1 MKLIALAFQF
11 AISLYASATT
21 PKGLEVRVCP
31 DSVLYVYEEIG
42 AGSAKRL
49 FTGVIQNIAFVN
61 NSDETIILTDAIVK
75 GVKDQVVIQTK
86 LISKATLKKSAAKF
100 FAYKKQGVLDLY
112 DFQFQTSRY
121 LAGVPLSA
129 SDTLKAGEA
138 IIVMHEALLFDEL
151 PQKLVITLQG
161 KNLKGKAFAADGQM
175 RVENYQS
182 KNKYIFPLKGR
193 WMAGA
198 GPSMTGHH
206 RWASVQEFAFDFI
219 KIGEGLSVYKNK
231 GETLT
236 DFYAY
241 GEPVYAIGDGIVVS
255 VLDGI
260 DESSDNLK
268 KEGEKE
274 EEYFGRVRALQQ
286 KLMAKGF
293 QYIYG
298 NHVMIRHANAEYSTY
313 LHLKNGSPA
322 VKIGDV
328 VKQGQ
333 KIGELGHSG
342 NSTEPHLHF
351 HVLKGP
357 DMLYSRSIPV
367 VFSNI
372 VLSPDDDGNV
382 RHLHSGQI
390 VSTVN

>member
-1 MKLIALAFQF
+1 MKLITLALAFGL
-11 AISLYASATT
+11 SLYASAII

-42 AGSAKRL
+42 VGSAKRL

-61 NSDETIILTDAIVK
+61 NSGETIILDDAIIK
-75 GVKDQVVIQTK
+75 GVKDQVIFQTK

-112 DFQFQTSRY
+112 DFQFQTSKY
-121 LAGVPLSA
+121 LRGVPLSG

-138 IIVMHEALLFDEL
+138 VIVMHEAFLFDEL
-151 PQKLVITLQG
+151 PQSLVITVQG
-161 KNLKGKAFAADGQM
+161 KNLKGKVVSGDRQV

-182 KNKYIFPLKGR
+182 KNKYTFPLRGR
-193 WMAGA
+193 WVAGA
-198 GPSMTGHH
+198 GPSLIGHH

-219 KIGEGLSVYKNK
+219 KIGDGLSTYKNK
-231 GETLT
+231 GESLT

-241 GEPVYAIGDGIVVS
+241 GEPVYAIGDGTVVS
-255 VLDGI
+255 VLDGVE
-260 DESSDNLK
+260 ESSDNLK
-268 KEGEKE
+268 KVGEKE

-298 NHVMIRHANAEYSTY
+298 NHVMIRHANGEYSTY

-333 KIGELGHSG
+333 RIGELGHSG

-367 VFSNI
+367 VFSNV